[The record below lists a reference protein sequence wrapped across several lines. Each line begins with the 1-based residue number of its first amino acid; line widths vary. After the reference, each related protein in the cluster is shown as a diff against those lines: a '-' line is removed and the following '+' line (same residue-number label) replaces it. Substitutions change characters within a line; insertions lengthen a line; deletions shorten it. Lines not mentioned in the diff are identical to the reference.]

1 MLAALHGLDVP
12 GFVIE
17 TTSLARAALAALGM
31 HLNWLE
37 ARTGYL
43 PAAWNVLW
51 SLSVEEA
58 FYLAF
63 PLLCTLALATGER
76 LLKLTLLLFVAL
88 GPFARVAF
96 PDNEIW
102 ADHSYLSCLDGIAIG
117 CLAALYS
124 ARARRVPTRL
134 FMLCGGVLFALVFFL
149 RKATYALGLTG
160 AGLNVTALEIGA
172 ALLLIAWSRRKPSLE
187 PPGLCLA
194 FLRWMGVNSY
204 EIYLTHMFPV
214 MLLASVS
221 CRNAIAAD
229 GWCSAALSASAALAV
244 LLSAL
249 LGSLVARY
257 YSTPMRRRLTQLTG
271 GSPDGVRRGCAPE
284 PCHRA
289 TRPPHPPA
297 ARTGGGIQWAHSHL
311 AAEMMPHGHGRA
323 QPRPRGD
330 LLDGQPRAFQQLA
343 RDIQP
348 GPHDPIGRRHAR
360 GRLEAAQERAL
371 AHGGARGQI
380 GDPQGLVDT
389 RAQRIEHRGQRTALF
404 LVDRRLHE
412 LRLTALAMRRD
423 HQPTRHLVGPG
434 RPVIATQQVQAQIQA
449 RRAARRRQQL
459 PSSTYSTSASTW
471 MRGYR
476 LRRASA

>member
-1 MLAALHGLDVP
+1 MAAAHPRPTTHASKPTVGRLGAHQHGRAAHAGDRRLAGCAVLCVVLLHIQIHMPQEQSLLGRILPQALFNIVFRSGYYGVIIFSLSPDSSSRARRWNAGDPGCRTLARLSAAARARIYPCLLLLLIVLAALHGLDVP

-63 PLLCTLALATGER
+63 PLLCMLALATGER

-124 ARARRVPTRL
+124 ARARHVPTRL

-271 GSPDGVRRGCAPE
+271 GLP
-284 PCHRA
+284 
-289 TRPPHPPA
+289 
-297 ARTGGGIQWAHSHL
+297 
-311 AAEMMPHGHGRA
+311 
-323 QPRPRGD
+323 
-330 LLDGQPRAFQQLA
+330 
-343 RDIQP
+343 
-348 GPHDPIGRRHAR
+348 
-360 GRLEAAQERAL
+360 
-371 AHGGARGQI
+371 
-380 GDPQGLVDT
+380 
-389 RAQRIEHRGQRTALF
+389 
-404 LVDRRLHE
+404 
-412 LRLTALAMRRD
+412 
-423 HQPTRHLVGPG
+423 
-434 RPVIATQQVQAQIQA
+434 
-449 RRAARRRQQL
+449 RRRQ
-459 PSSTYSTSASTW
+459 AR
-471 MRGYR
+471 MR
-476 LRRASA
+476 A

>member
-63 PLLCTLALATGER
+63 PLLCMLALATGER

-124 ARARRVPTRL
+124 ARARHVPTRL

-187 PPGLCLA
+187 PPGYA
-194 FLRWMGVNSY
+194 WR
-204 EIYLTHMFPV
+204 
-214 MLLASVS
+214 S
-221 CRNAIAAD
+221 CA
-229 GWCSAALSASAALAV
+229 GWV
-244 LLSAL
+244 
-249 LGSLVARY
+249 
-257 YSTPMRRRLTQLTG
+257 
-271 GSPDGVRRGCAPE
+271 
-284 PCHRA
+284 
-289 TRPPHPPA
+289 
-297 ARTGGGIQWAHSHL
+297 
-311 AAEMMPHGHGRA
+311 
-323 QPRPRGD
+323 
-330 LLDGQPRAFQQLA
+330 
-343 RDIQP
+343 
-348 GPHDPIGRRHAR
+348 
-360 GRLEAAQERAL
+360 
-371 AHGGARGQI
+371 
-380 GDPQGLVDT
+380 
-389 RAQRIEHRGQRTALF
+389 
-404 LVDRRLHE
+404 
-412 LRLTALAMRRD
+412 
-423 HQPTRHLVGPG
+423 
-434 RPVIATQQVQAQIQA
+434 
-449 RRAARRRQQL
+449 
-459 PSSTYSTSASTW
+459 
-471 MRGYR
+471 
-476 LRRASA
+476 

>member
-1 MLAALHGLDVP
+1 MLCVVLLHIQIHMPQEQSLLGRILPQALFNIVFRSGYYGVIIFSLSPDSSSRARRWNAGDPWMPYPGAPFCRAARIYPCLLLLLIVLAALHGLDVP

-63 PLLCTLALATGER
+63 PLLCMLALATGER

-117 CLAALYS
+117 CLAALAS
-124 ARARRVPTRL
+124 ARARHVPTRL

-271 GSPDGVRRGCAPE
+271 GLP
-284 PCHRA
+284 
-289 TRPPHPPA
+289 
-297 ARTGGGIQWAHSHL
+297 
-311 AAEMMPHGHGRA
+311 
-323 QPRPRGD
+323 
-330 LLDGQPRAFQQLA
+330 
-343 RDIQP
+343 
-348 GPHDPIGRRHAR
+348 
-360 GRLEAAQERAL
+360 
-371 AHGGARGQI
+371 
-380 GDPQGLVDT
+380 
-389 RAQRIEHRGQRTALF
+389 
-404 LVDRRLHE
+404 
-412 LRLTALAMRRD
+412 
-423 HQPTRHLVGPG
+423 
-434 RPVIATQQVQAQIQA
+434 
-449 RRAARRRQQL
+449 RRRQ
-459 PSSTYSTSASTW
+459 AR
-471 MRGYR
+471 MR
-476 LRRASA
+476 A